1 MNALK
6 RSVLFFTSFIGG
18 GFYVGFAIGSIQG
31 LLILILALIVFNVLL
46 SLWWDNH

>member
-18 GFYVGFAIGSIQG
+18 AFYVRFAIGSIQG
-31 LLILILALIVFNVLL
+31 QLILLFALIVFNVLL